1 MTKNPFINALL
12 AAGYI
17 CGLVSLMSLFV
28 DSEVEHVVP
37 MLIPILMLSLFTLSA
52 VVMSMIFFYEP
63 FRMYFDGQ
71 KQEAVTLVVKTVGY
85 FAAFAAVLLATTILI
100 AV

>member
-1 MTKNPFINALL
+1 
-12 AAGYI
+12 
-17 CGLVSLMSLFV
+17 MSLFV

-52 VVMSMIFFYEP
+52 AVMSIIFFYEP

-85 FAAFAAVLLATTILI
+85 FAVFVVAVLAVTIII
-100 AV
+100 AS

>member
-1 MTKNPFINALL
+1 MTKNPFVNALL

-28 DSEVEHVVP
+28 DSEVEHLVP
-37 MLIPILMLSLFTLSA
+37 MLIPILMLSLFTLSTA
-52 VVMSMIFFYEP
+52 VMGMIFFYEP

-85 FAAFAAVLLATTILI
+85 FAAFALAVLVVAITI
-100 AV
+100 AA

>member
-17 CGLVSLMSLFV
+17 CGLVSLMTLFV
-28 DSEVEHVVP
+28 DSEVEHLVP
-37 MLIPILMLSLFTLSA
+37 MLIPILMLSLFTLSTA
-52 VVMSMIFFYEP
+52 VMGMIFFYEP

-71 KQEAVTLVVKTVGY
+71 KAEAFSLVLKTVGC
-85 FAAFAAVLLATTILI
+85 FAAFAAVLLATAIII

>member
-1 MTKNPFINALL
+1 MTKNPILNAIL

-52 VVMSMIFFYEP
+52 AVMTMIFFYEP

-85 FAAFAAVLLATTILI
+85 FAVFAVVVLATAIII

>member
-1 MTKNPFINALL
+1 MTKHPFINALL

-28 DSEVEHVVP
+28 DSEVEHTVP
-37 MLIPILMLSLFTLSA
+37 LLIPILMLSLFTLSA
-52 VVMSMIFFYEP
+52 AVMSMIFFYEP

-71 KQEAVTLVVKTVGY
+71 KQEAVTLVAKTVGY
-85 FAAFAAVLLATTILI
+85 FAVFAFVVLAIAVLV

>member
-37 MLIPILMLSLFTLSA
+37 MLIPILMVSLFTLSA
-52 VVMSMIFFYEP
+52 AVMSIIFFYEP

-71 KQEAVTLVVKTVGY
+71 RQEAVTLVVKTVGC
-85 FAAFAAVLLATTILI
+85 FAVFALAVLGVAITI
-100 AV
+100 AA

>member
-1 MTKNPFINALL
+1 MTKNPILNAIL

-52 VVMSMIFFYEP
+52 AVMTMIFFYEP

-85 FAAFAAVLLATTILI
+85 FAVFAVAVLATAIII

>member
-1 MTKNPFINALL
+1 MTKSPFVNALL

-28 DSEVEHVVP
+28 DSEVERTVP
-37 MLIPILMLSLFTLSA
+37 LLIPILMLSLLTLSA
-52 VVMSMIFFYEP
+52 AVMSIIFFYEP

-71 KQEAVTLVVKTVGY
+71 KQEAIMLVGKTVGV
-85 FAAFAAVLLATTILI
+85 FALFALTVLAITIVI
-100 AV
+100 AL

>member
-17 CGLVSLMSLFV
+17 CGLVSLISLFA

-37 MLIPILMLSLFTLSA
+37 LLIPVLMLSLLTLSA
-52 VVMSMIFFYEP
+52 AVMGAIFFYEP

-71 KQEAVTLVVKTVGY
+71 KQEAVTLIAQTIGCFAL
-85 FAAFAAVLLATTILI
+85 FAASVLAAAIII
-100 AV
+100 AA

>member
-28 DSEVEHVVP
+28 DSEVEHIVP

-52 VVMSMIFFYEP
+52 AVMSIIFFYEP

-85 FAAFAAVLLATTILI
+85 FAVFVVAVLAVTIII

>member
-37 MLIPILMLSLFTLSA
+37 MLIPIVMLSLFTLSA
-52 VVMSMIFFYEP
+52 AVMSMIFFYEP
-63 FRMYFDGQ
+63 FRMYSDGQ
-71 KQEAVTLVVKTVGY
+71 KAEALALVGKTIG
-85 FAAFAAVLLATTILI
+85 AFAVFALTVLAI
-100 AV
+100 AIIVAA